1 MIGILAT
8 LTIATLS
15 GERERPRER
24 RMRKSV
30 FSAAKRTKLFS
41 SLLRKGRSFFLL
53 CCEKDEALA
62 FWLQQKV
69 FTSRIRLRNRVGLTV
84 FEFVCAGFAAVYTE
98 AVLKQGVPICKV
110 ECLLAA
116 VGYTHLLALIQ
127 MALASLLVIGV
138 FALVLDM
145 PVIVEKGL
153 WAGFDRASCLA
164 VCSSALGGLIV
175 SAVLKYADSVLKGYA
190 TAASVIFTGLLSAA
204 LFGTELDGNFLV
216 AAVIVTCSIVV
227 YNTKAAI

>member
-15 GERERPRER
+15 G
-24 RMRKSV
+24 
-30 FSAAKRTKLFS
+30 
-41 SLLRKGRSFFLL
+41 
-53 CCEKDEALA
+53 
-62 FWLQQKV
+62 
-69 FTSRIRLRNRVGLTV
+69 
-84 FEFVCAGFAAVYTE
+84 FAAVYTE
-98 AVLKQGVPICKV
+98 AVLKQGVQSKAHSSDM
-110 ECLLAA
+110 LS
-116 VGYTHLLALIQ
+116 YMQIQ